1 MNKLLSAFR
10 FSGRGLDGLTAYS
23 TGLATVDPA
32 SYGICLPEP
41 NPVYLISGLA
51 FVSVK

>member
-10 FSGRGLDGLTAYS
+10 FSGRGFDRLTPYS
-23 TGLATVDPA
+23 TSLATVDPV

-41 NPVYLISGLA
+41 TRCV
-51 FVSVK
+51 